1 MCAATRNTDT
11 ALRRFLAHLSVSGL
25 GETLLPGFMGG
36 HAGRRR
42 ELRIPND
49 VSPPFYFSPLEPGT
63 LVDRTQQ
70 PFTPSTPS

>member
-1 MCAATRNTDT
+1 MYAATRNTDT

-25 GETLLPGFMGG
+25 GETLLPGVY
-36 HAGRRR
+36 GRTCRPPR

-63 LVDRTQQ
+63 LVDRTRQ